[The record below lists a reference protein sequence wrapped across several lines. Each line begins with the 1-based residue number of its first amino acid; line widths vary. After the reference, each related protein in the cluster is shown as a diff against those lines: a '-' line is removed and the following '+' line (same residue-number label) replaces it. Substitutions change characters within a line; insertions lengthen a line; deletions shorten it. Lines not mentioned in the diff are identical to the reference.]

1 MTTTASRRPQKVTF
15 RDRLLRLAGAVTTPV
30 LPDDYLDLIAPL
42 RAGARCAAGSSP
54 SGRRPGTPPRW

>member
-15 RDRLLRLAGAVTTPV
+15 RDRLLRLAGTVTTPV

-42 RAGARCAAGSSP
+42 RAGARCAARSSRYA
-54 SGRRPGTPPRW
+54 RRPGTRPRW